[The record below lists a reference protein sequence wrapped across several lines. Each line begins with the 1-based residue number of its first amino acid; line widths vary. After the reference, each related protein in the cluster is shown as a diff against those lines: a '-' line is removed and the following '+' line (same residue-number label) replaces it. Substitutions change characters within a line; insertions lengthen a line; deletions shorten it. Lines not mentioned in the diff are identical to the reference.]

1 MAGDKHR
8 NNGRAMVGLSPVT
21 HRRLK
26 VYHDQLVMWAL
37 EHPQLCLELED
48 VAAEAVER
56 RADAVRLVAAAG
68 APGQLFERGQGGQ

>member
-37 EHPQLCLELED
+37 EHPQLCPPWLLDETVPLERAIRYLLLQHD
-48 VAAEAVER
+48 MHAQRSRSCKQR
-56 RADAVRLVAAAG
+56 R
-68 APGQLFERGQGGQ
+68 